1 MIKAMAH
8 DLYMILVSE
17 NQKIITFKFKED
29 AKLDVTLI
37 PEIVANYKGRMKFV
51 AGKEA
56 MIKVSLQDIGKK
68 ELLGYIKNVLLELKK
83 LKSDN

>member
-1 MIKAMAH
+1 
-8 DLYMILVSE
+8 
-17 NQKIITFKFKED
+17 
-29 AKLDVTLI
+29 
-37 PEIVANYKGRMKFV
+37 MKFV